1 MPSRKGY
8 HHGHLRRALLDA
20 ALRLVEDKGPDGFTV
35 AEAARAAGVSSAAP
49 YRHFAGRRELMQALF
64 AEGMERLGQMMG
76 AAQAAADDTPMEQ
89 FRAMGIASIQFAAD
103 HPGYFRVM
111 SMPEYATIEESLIE
125 SDQFWAQ
132 AAEVLRD
139 PQREDGAVLFQVAA
153 RAMAHGL
160 ATMFVD
166 GHMQRLGVDRSL
178 ATSVADRV
186 TRAINPGMVPPDSE

>member
-1 MPSRKGY
+1 M
-8 HHGHLRRALLDA
+8 RRALLDA
-20 ALRLVEDKGPDGFTV
+20 ALRLVEEKGPDGFTV

-64 AEGMERLGQMMG
+64 AEGMERLAEMMT
-76 AAQAAADDTPMEQ
+76 AAQSAADDTPMEQ

-111 SMPEYATIEESLIE
+111 SMPEYATAE
-125 SDQFWAQ
+125 DTPVDNDRFWLR

-139 PQREDGAVLFQVAA
+139 PNERDDAVLFQVAA

-166 GHMQRLGVDRSL
+166 GHMQRLGIDRSL
-178 ATSVADRV
+178 ATQVADRV
-186 TRAINPGMVPPDSE
+186 TRAIGPAMDPPESE